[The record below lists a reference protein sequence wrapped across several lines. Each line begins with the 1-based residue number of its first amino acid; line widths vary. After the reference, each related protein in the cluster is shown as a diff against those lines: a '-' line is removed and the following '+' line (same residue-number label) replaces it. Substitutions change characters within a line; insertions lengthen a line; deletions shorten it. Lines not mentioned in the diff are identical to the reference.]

1 MIFFFI
7 LFFIR
12 KNTSRVELFSR
23 FEEGRN
29 IFIEQFSVYSIDGHI
44 LYKLVRDR
52 QKYKFNKIIKKNALS
67 NDKL

>member
-29 IFIEQFSVYSIDGHI
+29 IFIEQFSVYSIDGLI

-52 QKYKFNKIIKKNALS
+52 QKYKFNKIIKKTH
-67 NDKL
+67 